1 MLNYPRT
8 LPRALLNYPRHPS
21 SRCSSKPVSYKECPV
36 DHRRAAKPDRARA
49 QPRWRRIAPGRPNR
63 AGIRG
68 RGARPGPA
76 PQAGPPGPGRP
87 GRADTHRP
95 LPPHLFRR
103 SAWLHHRATATP
115 LDQTPMAYFAGRARR
130 PGSRRRRRPR
140 RGGRAGPAGSAGP
153 IRAFPLRRSRCAA
166 FFRGRFWHRGKF
178 WGLGSLQISVK
189 REISTIFARPGA
201 SGFAPRLIAHTD
213 TTTPQNKK
221 VKISQRGP
229 IRGLL

>member
-87 GRADTHRP
+87 GRA
-95 LPPHLFRR
+95 
-103 SAWLHHRATATP
+103 A
-115 LDQTPMAYFAGRARR
+115 
-130 PGSRRRRRPR
+130 
-140 RGGRAGPAGSAGP
+140 RAGPTPTGRCRLTCFGEAPGFIIVRQQPPWIRPRWLISRDARGAPARGAGGGRDEAAGP
-153 IRAFPLRRSRCAA
+153 VPLVPLAPSARFRSGVA
-166 FFRGRFWHRGKF
+166 G
-178 WGLGSLQISVK
+178 
-189 REISTIFARPGA
+189 ARPFFVEDFGIVE
-201 SGFAPRLIAHTD
+201 SFGDWDPYKFP
-213 TTTPQNKK
+213 
-221 VKISQRGP
+221 
-229 IRGLL
+229 